1 MGYSAGQARKTHVCF
16 SVVRSDIQTG
26 RRSFA
31 SPFSNFI
38 LFSPFEDC
46 ITLIRFHPLLYT
58 SLWIVSNVSSVHT
71 GCLTSDMCPFM
82 EILL

>member
-38 LFSPFEDC
+38 LFF
-46 ITLIRFHPLLYT
+46 TF
-58 SLWIVSNVSSVHT
+58 
-71 GCLTSDMCPFM
+71 
-82 EILL
+82 